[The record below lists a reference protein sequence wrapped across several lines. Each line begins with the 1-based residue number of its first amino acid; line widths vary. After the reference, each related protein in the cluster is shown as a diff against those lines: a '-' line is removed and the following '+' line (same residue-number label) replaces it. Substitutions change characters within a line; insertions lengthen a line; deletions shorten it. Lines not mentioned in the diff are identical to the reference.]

1 MKINKLFLTALASI
15 LLPWYCATQIL
26 MLNEV
31 SQGSGSS
38 EYVEFVVAGTPTCDA
53 TCLNIQH
60 MIIDDNNGTF
70 ASGSG
75 VGISNGA
82 MRFSNDPL
90 WSCVPYGTI
99 IVIYNAAAPNLYM
112 PADDYSLTDDP
123 VLILPSTSPLLQ
135 GTTVSPSIANP
146 LYAGNASWTTGGATW
161 GGALVMGNSN
171 DSFQVRDANGVL
183 MHAVSW
189 GNNNQNNILYFSPA
203 LDLSFMNTNSN
214 NYNATTNWSSTNT
227 AAFQTPGVPNSPAN
241 ATWIN
246 SMYSTSTTITLG
258 NISHN

>member
-171 DSFQVRDANGVL
+171 DSFQVRDSNGVL

-189 GNNNQNNILYFSPA
+189 GNNNQNSILYFFPA
-203 LDLSFMNTNSN
+203 LDLYFNNTTSN
-214 NYNATTNWSSTNT
+214 DYNMPNNWGSSTNAT
-227 AAFQTPGVPNSPAN
+227 FQTPGVPNSPAN

-246 SMYSTSTTITLG
+246 SMYASPSTITLG